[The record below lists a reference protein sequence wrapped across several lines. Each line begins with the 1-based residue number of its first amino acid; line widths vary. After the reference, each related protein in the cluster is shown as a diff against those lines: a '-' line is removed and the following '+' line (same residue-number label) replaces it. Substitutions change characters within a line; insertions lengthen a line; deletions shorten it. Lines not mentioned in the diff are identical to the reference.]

1 MRFLRVGGYVALLV
15 AACVSL
21 ATAWAAPA
29 LAGAAPAEGAWLAWG
44 GDASFGFNPDA
55 LASLDIRI
63 ASAPGASARAPGA
76 PGQRYDTTTFPALD
90 AGALEVLHL
99 GPSIVGIGGG
109 ELRFRGGFR
118 LAYPGGSIDLSGFS
132 LRADP
137 AARLGI
143 AVVDAAGRP
152 WFTADH
158 AHYGFDEQ
166 GKGTF
171 SMFNM
176 NLRLAPAFAQALGRA
191 DLAGYPVGSLEFR
204 AKAQIGRGIEQPEGG
219 VCSTPF
225 SGPGLVTDISLIYD
239 DAASGWTGHD
249 DSVYARRCSLP
260 PVPSGGNCTTTSTT
274 GKVVIDQDSSLRN
287 TGTTGVA
294 WYQKFSSPSP
304 PYGNDQHPFLIW
316 NVYRVGADGRIK
328 QIGVSA
334 IKHAFLTINW
344 EHTPGS
350 GECGCAEGHVI
361 YPTCEDTYSLS
372 NNDNSSSGGSQQQNL
387 APRSEVVPYTAK
399 WGRCGS
405 VWDANCDGAMD
416 GGSGAQN
423 LYDYRMLVDESDM
436 LPPLSTDAHYYFEY
450 WYIVRDDVNIY
461 NTMGY
466 REIQPFKNGAT
477 WQINLVNAG
486 AADHDFFL
494 GPALNKWVDPVAPGA
509 NAMNKELA
517 TPLGRA
523 RVAMKAT
530 DLGGGEWR
538 YEYALMNFDY
548 SHVRI
553 DPTHPSEPNMKVL
566 ENHGFSRFSVPLP
579 AGAIAT
585 SLRFDDADNGAGNDW
600 TATTASGAVTWDAGA
615 SGNTLDWGKLYRF
628 EFTAN
633 MPPGAATV
641 GIVGAATS
649 SETAIPYTLGLLG
662 PSFDDT
668 IFRNGFD

>member
-1 MRFLRVGGYVALLV
+1 MVAM
-15 AACVSL
+15 
-21 ATAWAAPA
+21 
-29 LAGAAPAEGAWLAWG
+29 
-44 GDASFGFNPDA
+44 
-55 LASLDIRI
+55 
-63 ASAPGASARAPGA
+63 SARAP
-76 PGQRYDTTTFPALD
+76 
-90 AGALEVLHL
+90 
-99 GPSIVGIGGG
+99 S
-109 ELRFRGGFR
+109 
-118 LAYPGGSIDLSGFS
+118 
-132 LRADP
+132 
-137 AARLGI
+137 
-143 AVVDAAGRP
+143 
-152 WFTADH
+152 
-158 AHYGFDEQ
+158 
-166 GKGTF
+166 
-171 SMFNM
+171 
-176 NLRLAPAFAQALGRA
+176 
-191 DLAGYPVGSLEFR
+191 
-204 AKAQIGRGIEQPEGG
+204 
-219 VCSTPF
+219 
-225 SGPGLVTDISLIYD
+225 
-239 DAASGWTGHD
+239 
-249 DSVYARRCSLP
+249 
-260 PVPSGGNCTTTSTT
+260 
-274 GKVVIDQDSSLRN
+274 
-287 TGTTGVA
+287 
-294 WYQKFSSPSP
+294 
-304 PYGNDQHPFLIW
+304 
-316 NVYRVGADGRIK
+316 
-328 QIGVSA
+328 
-334 IKHAFLTINW
+334 
-344 EHTPGS
+344 
-350 GECGCAEGHVI
+350 
-361 YPTCEDTYSLS
+361 YS
-372 NNDNSSSGGSQQQNL
+372 
-387 APRSEVVPYTAK
+387 RSEVVPYTAK

-436 LPPLSTDAHYYFEY
+436 LPLLSTGAHYYFEY

-477 WQINLVNAG
+477 WQVNLVNAG

-553 DPTHPSEPNMKVL
+553 DPAHPSEPNMKVL